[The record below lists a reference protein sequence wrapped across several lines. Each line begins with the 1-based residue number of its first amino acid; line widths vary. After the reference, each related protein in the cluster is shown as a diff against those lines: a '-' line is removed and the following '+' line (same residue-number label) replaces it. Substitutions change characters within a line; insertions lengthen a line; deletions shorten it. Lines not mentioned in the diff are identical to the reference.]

1 MEVVIKM
8 KKTITFILV
17 FSLILMVCMIPV
29 SAATSGSNKSS
40 AIYVTTKANWLKPGS
55 ESITITP
62 KQGVAYNGTKFYCS
76 YSVCVYRYG
85 NGTTKYYTLDSKCNG
100 KSLKI
105 NLARNASY
113 KITVTPSASYK
124 AICEIKK
131 TGGKLKSYPSWYVSN
146 TNKISS
152 IG

>member
-1 MEVVIKM
+1 M
-8 KKTITFILV
+8 KRTITFILV
-17 FSLILMVCMIPV
+17 FSLILTVFMIPV

-40 AIYVTTKANWLKPGS
+40 TIYVTTKANWLKSGS
-55 ESITITP
+55 ESITLTP
-62 KQGVAYNGTKFYCS
+62 RQGVERNGTKFYCS
-76 YSVCVYRYG
+76 YSVTVYRYG
-85 NGTTKYYTLDSKCNG
+85 NATTKYYTLDSKCNG

-113 KITVTPSASYK
+113 KITVTPSESYQ
-124 AICEIKK
+124 AVCELKSI
-131 TGGKLKSYPSWYVSN
+131 GGKLKSYPSWYISK